1 MSYPP
6 PCSTVTGVLYLPSA
20 LPLATQRGTLEM
32 RHQILITPIDDP
44 PKMVILSRPQTRPHA
59 GLSRAWK
66 SPFPLLQ
73 LQERV
78 DIATLVTR
86 SFADAFQIAF
96 WLYQDRFGAILGPER
111 ALQDTSKTTPT
122 HTFTRVSSGLQF
134 EYLFHYA

>member
-1 MSYPP
+1 
-6 PCSTVTGVLYLPSA
+6 
-20 LPLATQRGTLEM
+20 M
-32 RHQILITPIDDP
+32 RHQILITPIEDP
-44 PKMVILSRPQTRPHA
+44 PKMVILSRPQTRPHIGPGHA
-59 GLSRAWK
+59 QNA
-66 SPFPLLQ
+66 PAPLLH

-78 DIATLVTR
+78 DIARLKRR